1 MRNSASQIPD
11 VNVNAEE
18 LSNIII
24 FEKCNTDKTLI
35 QITIQEF
42 IERLK
47 KYESNKNSNENIIC
61 YGKLKVSFDS
71 SEVYRRDEKIALSQR
86 ECKILKLFL
95 DNKGKILSNEQIINC
110 IWGVAYAN
118 TGMLRVAIKR
128 LRSKIDPQNEY
139 LKTIRGKG
147 YKFIDL

>member
-1 MRNSASQIPD
+1 MKNAASKNPS
-11 VNVNAEE
+11 VNAEE

-24 FEKCNTDKTLI
+24 FEECGTDKTLR
-35 QITIQEF
+35 QISIQEF
-42 IERLK
+42 IEKLK
-47 KYESNKNSNENIIC
+47 NYESKKNSNENIVS
-61 YGKLKVSFDS
+61 YGELKVSFDS
-71 SEVYRRDEKIALSQR
+71 SEAYRKGEKIDLSPR
-86 ECKILKLFL
+86 EYKILRLFL

-118 TGMLRVAIKR
+118 SGMLRVAIKR

-147 YKFIDL
+147 YKLVDL